1 MVGRRRVVCTLRR
14 RSPFPLHWRGRGK
27 AGLLRQRQVRGL
39 IHWPRLLHIVIDG
52 RLPLTNGQPR
62 LALTLPLA
70 ASNGAVDE
78 ASPREER
85 SAKQGG
91 VAVLARETGVGGMP
105 VLPLV
110 AHLPCKKNGNISRSS
125 AFVCFI
131 SGRGG
136 KRPGVP
142 WVGRN
147 YTVQLIQFFF
157 TLRLSRSPQ

>member
-1 MVGRRRVVCTLRR
+1 MVGGRRGVCTLRR
-14 RSPFPLHWRGRGK
+14 RWAFPLHWRGRGK
-27 AGLLRQRQVRGL
+27 AGLLGQRQVRGL

-52 RLPLTNGQPR
+52 RLSLTYGQPR
-62 LALTLPLA
+62 LALTLPLT

-78 ASPREER
+78 APSREKRPAE
-85 SAKQGG
+85 QCG

-131 SGRGG
+131 SGRGADARG
-136 KRPGVP
+136 FRGL
-142 WVGRN
+142 GAI
-147 YTVQLIQFFF
+147 IQFN
-157 TLRLSRSPQ
+157 